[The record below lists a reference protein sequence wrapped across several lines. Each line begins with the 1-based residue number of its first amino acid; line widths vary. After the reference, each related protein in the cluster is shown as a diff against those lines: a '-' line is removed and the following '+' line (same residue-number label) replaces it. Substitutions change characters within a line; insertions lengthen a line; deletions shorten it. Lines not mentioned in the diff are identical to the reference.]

1 MWQCHYACVLREFFL
16 ERLIQNFLKEKEKKK
31 FSFFFLIPP
40 SFPTNSFPEACATEH
55 VTLKEGWSCGNSW
68 PKSRGD
74 SAEKGKG
81 RLLSRL
87 LQSWPERHVNS
98 RTFHFNVWQNSLQIK
113 KINKK
118 KKKKKFYLW
127 DFPGGAVLRLCTAS
141 ERGMGSIPGQ
151 GNNSLHAARHG
162 QKKEKKKR
170 MSQRSW
176 EFYLWSKL
184 N

>member
-1 MWQCHYACVLREFFL
+1 MDVSYYDLKQIDRKISMWQCHYACVLREFFL

-55 VTLKEGWSCGNSW
+55 VTLIEGWSCGNSW

-87 LQSWPERHVNS
+87 LQSWPEILNS
-98 RTFHFNVWQNSLQIK
+98 FKILPVGLPWWCSAKTLHCQWEGHGFN
-113 KINKK
+113 
-118 KKKKKFYLW
+118 
-127 DFPGGAVLRLCTAS
+127 P
-141 ERGMGSIPGQ
+141 
-151 GNNSLHAARHG
+151 
-162 QKKEKKKR
+162 
-170 MSQRSW
+170 
-176 EFYLWSKL
+176 WSGK
-184 N
+184 